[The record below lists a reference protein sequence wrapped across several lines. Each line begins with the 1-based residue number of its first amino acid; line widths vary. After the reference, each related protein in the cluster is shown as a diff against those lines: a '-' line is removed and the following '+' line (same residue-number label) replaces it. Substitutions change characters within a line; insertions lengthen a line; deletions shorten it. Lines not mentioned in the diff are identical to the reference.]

1 MNRNES
7 IKEIRESLIERRDAL
22 RRALNGDD
30 SLLRELSARQGG
42 DEVDFAADCARGEIS
57 SQLAEVES
65 RELHYVENAINRI
78 HEDTYGDCE
87 ACGCRIPL
95 ERLWALPYASCCI
108 QCKIK
113 AEVQY
118 KLKAEAQYKLKAEAQ
133 YKLKAE
139 AQYKLKAE
147 AQCKCKLKTEKI
159 WLRPIHHIC

>member
-65 RELHYVENAINRI
+65 RELHYVENAIKRI

-113 AEVQY
+113 AEEHGVEPSAVVDWSVILGSTDDY
-118 KLKAEAQYKLKAEAQ
+118 HLNSDFN
-133 YKLKAE
+133 
-139 AQYKLKAE
+139 
-147 AQCKCKLKTEKI
+147 I
-159 WLRPIHHIC
+159 S